1 MPSPNPRSEGHVSCL
16 PAGARPGPSYP
27 QPQWPHRAAL
37 TSGEWVLEPEDA
49 GLTQRVSLCLPVT
62 VVPPLSGENARLPT
76 GGCRGAGQ
84 GGLELPGGRERA
96 SWRDT
101 PHWSGRG
108 GPLSATVMRICSG
121 PMTHAGPGSLLGRA
135 PVMVSLSFSCL
146 FSEML
151 SDLVV
156 VTPPCTLSHGS

>member
-108 GPLSATVMRICSG
+108 GPPKRHCDADMLRAHDSCG
-121 PMTHAGPGSLLGRA
+121 AGIS